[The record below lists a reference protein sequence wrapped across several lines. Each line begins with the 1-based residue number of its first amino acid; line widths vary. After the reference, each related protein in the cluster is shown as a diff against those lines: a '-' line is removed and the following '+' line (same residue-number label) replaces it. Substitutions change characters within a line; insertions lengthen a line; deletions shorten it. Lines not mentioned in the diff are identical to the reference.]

1 MKETRKEVHDQQQR
15 CRLNRRYIFMKRAAD
30 IVISLTGLVLF
41 SPLLAV
47 TAAAVKLYDGGN
59 IFYSQVRLTQKGKRF
74 RIYKF
79 RSMRMDSEKDG
90 VARLAEKDDE
100 RITPI
105 GKIIRDRHI
114 DEFPQLFNILAGDM
128 SMVGPRPE
136 RPEIM
141 ELYIQDLPEFEQ
153 RLQVKA
159 GLTGYAQIYG
169 TYYSTPREK
178 LQMDMTYIERASLS
192 EDFRLLFATARVLLL
207 GEKTDI
213 PGKKRISAGKRR
225 CGAWDNV
232 QQEGIQA
239 KYKST

>member
-1 MKETRKEVHDQQQR
+1 
-15 CRLNRRYIFMKRAAD
+15 MKRTAD
-30 IVISLTGLVLF
+30 IVISLTGLVVL
-41 SPLLAV
+41 SPLLAA
-47 TAAAVKLYDGGN
+47 TAVAVKLYDRGN
-59 IFYSQVRLTQKGKRF
+59 ILYSQVRLTQGGKRF

-90 VARLAEKDDE
+90 VARLAEKNDE
-100 RITPI
+100 RITPV
-105 GKIIRDRHI
+105 GKVIRDHHI
-114 DEFPQLFNILAGDM
+114 DELPQLFNILKGEM

-141 ELYIQDLPEFEQ
+141 ETYMKELPEFGQ

-178 LQMDMTYIERASLS
+178 LQMDMIYLEKASLT
-192 EDFRLLFATARVLLL
+192 EDLKLLAATAKILLF
-207 GEKTDI
+207 GEKADGSG
-213 PGKKRISAGKRR
+213 GKNTSDADSRV
-225 CGAWDNV
+225 WENV
-232 QQEGIQA
+232 QHDRIRA

>member
-1 MKETRKEVHDQQQR
+1 MEETRKAVYDQPHQ
-15 CRLNRRYIFMKRAAD
+15 CRLNRRYIFMKRTAD
-30 IVISLTGLVLF
+30 IVISLTGLVVL
-41 SPLLAV
+41 SPLLAA
-47 TAAAVKLYDGGN
+47 TAVAVKLYDRGN
-59 IFYSQVRLTQKGKRF
+59 ILYSQVRLTQGGKRF

-90 VARLAEKDDE
+90 VARLAEKNDE
-100 RITPI
+100 RITPV
-105 GKIIRDRHI
+105 GKVIRDHHI
-114 DEFPQLFNILAGDM
+114 DELPQLFNILKGEM

-141 ELYIQDLPEFEQ
+141 ETYMKELPEFGQ

-178 LQMDMTYIERASLS
+178 LQMDMIYLEKASLT
-192 EDFRLLFATARVLLL
+192 EDLKLLAATAKILLF
-207 GEKTDI
+207 GEKADRSG
-213 PGKKRISAGKRR
+213 GKNTADADSRVWK
-225 CGAWDNV
+225 NV
-232 QQEGIQA
+232 QHDRIRA